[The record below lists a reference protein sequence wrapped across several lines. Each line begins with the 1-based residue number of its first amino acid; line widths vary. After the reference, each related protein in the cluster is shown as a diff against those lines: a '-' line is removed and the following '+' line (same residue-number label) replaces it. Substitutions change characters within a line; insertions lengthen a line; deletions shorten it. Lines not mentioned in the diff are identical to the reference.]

1 MSDINFVKV
10 YEKADADKKVDL
22 ICRYYHNF
30 IKIIDGCTDGLCYVI
45 FNDKIKNRKSD
56 ISELGVR
63 VQNSGRHSDSTADV
77 AISKVEIRKAV
88 MNCDFSGDELDGIPK
103 KDIYCEMAY
112 LLRNMR
118 ADFELFNS
126 QLKILDDDD
135 SKIFLGYLS
144 KKLNVQ
150 DIADE
155 EGIQLESAMKKVVRI
170 KQKVKEHMIIYFEGT
185 I

>member
-1 MSDINFVKV
+1 
-10 YEKADADKKVDL
+10 
-22 ICRYYHNF
+22 
-30 IKIIDGCTDGLCYVI
+30 
-45 FNDKIKNRKSD
+45 
-56 ISELGVR
+56 
-63 VQNSGRHSDSTADV
+63 
-77 AISKVEIRKAV
+77 
-88 MNCDFSGDELDGIPK
+88 
-103 KDIYCEMAY
+103 MAY

>member
-1 MSDINFVKV
+1 MNYEEFKERLMEEVKENLYERDINVDITTTMVEKNESDLRSNDGNAGRKQNR
-10 YEKADADKKVDL
+10 YEFEFPGL
-22 ICRYYHNF
+22 LWC
-30 IKIIDGCTDGLCYVI
+30 LCYVI
-45 FNDKIKNRKSD
+45 FNDKIKKRKSD

-126 QLKILDDDD
+126 QLKLLDDDD
-135 SKIFLGYLS
+135 SKIF
-144 KKLNVQ
+144 
-150 DIADE
+150 
-155 EGIQLESAMKKVVRI
+155 
-170 KQKVKEHMIIYFEGT
+170 
-185 I
+185 